1 MPSSLTVALE
11 RYSSLPQIDI
21 DTLTGPPASL
31 LDALRLVP
39 DPRSKRGIRYPFS
52 WLLAVCIC
60 AALSGDS
67 SLRRIAECATRLA
80 LGVRNSAPAATT
92 IQRLLQH
99 VDPDA
104 LDQALAAWAATRAT
118 GEVIAIDGKE
128 LRSAKRG
135 GHDRVHLMA
144 ALDHDTGAVL
154 AQIDVHAKTNEIPRL
169 PALLEELNAHRSL
182 KGRIFTIDA
191 LHTQTKTAQLICDTH
206 QAHYLMTIKGNQPGL
221 HSQAESHP
229 WDQIP
234 VCDTQE
240 DTSHGRKVRRELKI
254 ITPTGVLASTWPGAK
269 QIGQLTRT
277 AVRAKGKEPS
287 VEVVYLITS
296 LTAHQGPAT
305 RINDIIRG
313 HWAIEALHYVRD
325 VTFGEDG
332 NGIRIGNTPR
342 ILASFTNAAITA
354 LRLAGKTNIAEAT
367 RANHADP
374 ELIHNYL
381 K

>member
-1 MPSSLTVALE
+1 MPSSLIVALE
-11 RYSSLPQIDI
+11 RHSNLPQVDI
-21 DTLTGPPASL
+21 DALTGPPASL

-39 DPRSKRGIRYPFS
+39 DPRARRGIRYPFS

-80 LGVRNSAPAATT
+80 RGARDNAPAATT
-92 IQRLLQH
+92 IQRLLQR
-99 VDPDA
+99 VDPEA
-104 LDQALAAWAATRAT
+104 LDEALAAWAATRAT
-118 GEVIAIDGKE
+118 GTVIAIDGKE

-169 PALLEELNAHRSL
+169 PVLLEELEGHRSL

-191 LHTQTKTAQLICDTH
+191 LHTQTKTAHLICGTYR
-206 QAHYLMTIKGNQPGL
+206 AHYLMTIKGNQPGL
-221 HSQAESHP
+221 YAQAESHP
-229 WDQIP
+229 WEQIP
-234 VCDTQE
+234 VCDVQE
-240 DTSHGRKVRRELKI
+240 DTSHGRIVRRELKI
-254 ITPTGVLASTWPGAK
+254 VTPTGVLASSWPGAK

-277 AVRAKGKEPS
+277 AIRAKGKEPTI
-287 VEVVYLITS
+287 EVVYLITS
-296 LTAHQGPAT
+296 LNAHQGPAT
-305 RINDIIRG
+305 RINEIARG
-313 HWAIEALHYVRD
+313 HWAIEALHHVRD

-342 ILASFTNAAITA
+342 IIASFTNAAITA

-374 ELIHNYL
+374 ELIQGYL